1 LLRLDLHVHTR
12 FSKDSHAP
20 IASVV
25 ERCRRSGLGPVA
37 ITDHNSIQGALA
49 VRDMAPFPIIIGEE
63 IKSAAG
69 DIIGLFLQEEVPR
82 GLPAL
87 ETAHRIKDQGGLVV
101 VPHPF
106 CRLRPSALGL
116 RALKEILSLVDLIEG
131 YNSHTILPG
140 DNARGLAF
148 AEEHSLPMVASSDAH
163 SALELGSTF
172 TEVSEEEYDG
182 TPNGLVKAVRSG
194 RMVAKRPNPL
204 LLMAPGFARL
214 RKVLVT

>member
-1 LLRLDLHVHTR
+1 MLRLDLHVHTR

-20 IASVV
+20 ISSVV
-25 ERCRRSGLGPVA
+25 ERCRRSGLGLVA
-37 ITDHNSIQGALA
+37 ITDHNNIRGALE
-49 VRDMAPFPIIIGEE
+49 VRDIAPFPVIIGEE

-69 DIIGLFLQEEVPR
+69 DIIGLFLEEEVPS
-82 GLPAL
+82 GLPPL
-87 ETAHRIKDQGGLVV
+87 DTAQRIKDQGGLVV

-106 CRLRPSALGL
+106 CRLRPSALGPH
-116 RALKEILSLVDLIEG
+116 ALKEILTLVDLIEG

-140 DNARGLAF
+140 DNARGVAF
-148 AEEHSLPMVASSDAH
+148 AEDHSLPMVASSDAH

-182 TPNGLVKAVRSG
+182 TPHGLVQAVGSG
-194 RMVAKRPNPL
+194 RMVTRRPNPL

-214 RKVLVT
+214 RKVLA

>member
-1 LLRLDLHVHTR
+1 MLRLDLHVHTR

-20 IASVV
+20 IPSVV
-25 ERCRRSGLGPVA
+25 ERCRRSGLGLVA
-37 ITDHNSIQGALA
+37 ITDHNNIRGALE
-49 VRDMAPFPIIIGEE
+49 VRDIAPFPVIIGEE

-69 DIIGLFLQEEVPR
+69 DIIGLFLQEEVPG

-87 ETAHRIKDQGGLVV
+87 ETAQRIKDQGGLVV

-116 RALKEILSLVDLIEG
+116 RALKEILILVDLIEG

-140 DNARGLAF
+140 DNARGVAF
-148 AEEHSLPMVASSDAH
+148 AKEQSLPMVASSDAH

-182 TPNGLVKAVRSG
+182 TPNGLVQAVGSG
-194 RMVAKRPNPL
+194 RMVTKRPNPL

-214 RKVLVT
+214 RKVLVS